1 MCVILHAKKKIHMRR
16 PEICE
21 AMYRNSS
28 GFYMAALSV
37 TGDGKPVRKSVRTMD
52 QKQLL
57 DFFDNIVKDDD
68 EVVMHARIPSYGSK
82 GLDNVHGWEV
92 DGIQFCHNMSIRSID
107 GFRDLFPDW
116 KDKTD
121 SQFFFEK
128 LFIPYYRSLGT
139 EAFKDGKFHPDLD
152 RFVKWICGT
161 MNKFCFIMPDNTVLR
176 YGTWVSEAD
185 RKHEGEIAF
194 YASNT
199 TYKVYKPAW
208 PVVSSPAPAKK
219 GGTAAAAATFP
230 ANASKSGKRSRFGV
244 DYGNPYDSPYGYG
257 YDPYDPYGYPD
268 DDVPDECDGTSVRKH
283 IGLKDLAK
291 AALTDMVLLN
301 ATALRDLELE
311 ELRLPNYFSH
321 IVPDLWDY
329 GIQTKMEEQIC
340 ACSKG
345 TFSSVLDML
354 VDYSCEL
361 EDAIMQTTKTTVY
374 LTERD
379 CKRAFDQYVEE
390 QAVLMHALNLTI
402 DFEKTTA
409 AGAVVM
415 YSMAESRTGAP
426 IMKKVPLVDLI
437 TPEGATLEAS
447 SKAVETIL
455 LFTQTDE
462 DEIEKQIKQEGA
474 E

>member
-21 AMYRNSS
+21 AMDRNSS

-37 TGDGKPVRKSVRTMD
+37 AGDGKPVRKSVRTMD

-68 EVVMHARIPSYGSK
+68 EVVMHARIPSYGTK
-82 GLDNVHGWEV
+82 GLENVHGWEV

-128 LFIPYYRSLGT
+128 LFIPYYRGLGT

-152 RFVKWICGT
+152 RFVKWICGM
-161 MNKFCFIMPDNTVLR
+161 MNKFCFVMPDNTVLR
-176 YGTWVSEAD
+176 YGSWVSETD

-199 TYKVYKPAW
+199 TYKVYKSAW
-208 PVVSSPAPAKK
+208 PVVSSPAPVKK
-219 GGTAAAAATFP
+219 GGTAAAAATFS
-230 ANASKSGKRSRFGV
+230 ASASKSRKQFGFGV
-244 DYGNPYDSPYGYG
+244 DYGNPYDPPYG
-257 YDPYDPYGYPD
+257 YDPYGYDPYEYA
-268 DDVPDECDGTSVRKH
+268 DDVPNECDGTTVRKH

-291 AALTDMVLLN
+291 AALTDMVLSN

-329 GIQTKMEEQIC
+329 EIQTKMEEQIC

-345 TFSSVLDML
+345 TFLSVLDML

-361 EDAIMQTTKTTVY
+361 EDAIMQTTKTTIY

-390 QAVLMHALNLTI
+390 QTVLMHALNLTI

-409 AGAVVM
+409 ASAVVM

-437 TPEGATLEAS
+437 TPEGATLEMS

-474 E
+474 K

>member
-1 MCVILHAKKKIHMRR
+1 
-16 PEICE
+16 
-21 AMYRNSS
+21 
-28 GFYMAALSV
+28 
-37 TGDGKPVRKSVRTMD
+37 
-52 QKQLL
+52 
-57 DFFDNIVKDDD
+57 
-68 EVVMHARIPSYGSK
+68 
-82 GLDNVHGWEV
+82 
-92 DGIQFCHNMSIRSID
+92 
-107 GFRDLFPDW
+107 
-116 KDKTD
+116 
-121 SQFFFEK
+121 
-128 LFIPYYRSLGT
+128 
-139 EAFKDGKFHPDLD
+139 
-152 RFVKWICGT
+152 
-161 MNKFCFIMPDNTVLR
+161 MNKVCFVMPDNTVLR
-176 YGTWVSEAD
+176 YGSWVSEPD

-219 GGTAAAAATFP
+219 GGTAAVAATFP
-230 ANASKSGKRSRFGV
+230 ANASKSSKQFGFSA
-244 DYGNPYDSPYGYG
+244 DYDPYG
-257 YDPYDPYGYPD
+257 YDPYNPYGYPD
-268 DDVPDECDGTSVRKH
+268 DTPVECDGTTVRKH
-283 IGLKDLAK
+283 IGFKDLAK
-291 AALTDMVLLN
+291 AALTDLVLLN

-311 ELRLPNYFSH
+311 EVHIPNYFSH
-321 IVPDLWDY
+321 IIPYLWDY

-345 TFSSVLDML
+345 TFSSVMDMII
-354 VDYSCEL
+354 DYSCEL
-361 EDAIMQTTKTTVY
+361 EDAITQTTNTTIY

-379 CKRAFDQYVEE
+379 CKRAFGQYVEE

-415 YSMAESRTGAP
+415 YSMATSRSGAP